1 MVKKEQL
8 MFYYMA
14 CRHATSS
21 IQNTYTDHRNMLLLI
36 RPDRKH
42 RDLNTGFPVHR
53 STVLVLARFG
63 NLEPPERA
71 ARLQGL
77 SSAGDANCPRHGDP
91 VLVQG
96 RAVEER
102 ASCHPP
108 GPPLAGHGLPA
119 LGGGGA
125 RRRRVGVALA
135 ALPHEAQQLL
145 EPLGEVPVRV
155 EHRRGPLRAA
165 PPLPRPRLRLRRR
178 RRRRVERQLRH
189 GSDVM
194 TRRVGVG
201 AASL

>member
-1 MVKKEQL
+1 VCQRLQVKSAIQVHHFFGLGVPMVKKEQL

-125 RRRRVGVALA
+125 RR
-135 ALPHEAQQLL
+135 PC
-145 EPLGEVPVRV
+145 
-155 EHRRGPLRAA
+155 
-165 PPLPRPRLRLRRR
+165 RPSSR
-178 RRRRVERQLRH
+178 
-189 GSDVM
+189 SS
-194 TRRVGVG
+194 
-201 AASL
+201 AAS